1 MPLQDSKAFDLLRA
15 LAMNRFSPIG
25 THGDYYMNNPAIK
38 IAVIIFAIIGVFC
51 VLGFIAMWFMHGG
64 MMMDGTC
71 PQAMGSPL
79 P

>member
-1 MPLQDSKAFDLLRA
+1 
-15 LAMNRFSPIG
+15 
-25 THGDYYMNNPAIK
+25 MNNPAIK